1 MNAQVNHVDLIP
13 GLRRIESFSRDE
25 MGDLCMDWT
34 HAVYPH
40 DDVYG
45 QFCTLQTYVNCPPD
59 ALFAYLADMRS
70 LEEWT
75 WSTRDFACL
84 DDSGL
89 AVGRDQL
96 ADDTKIYCRVEANAQ
111 ARTVDYHC
119 AWDQGE
125 QLWMVYLMRVIDA
138 QVVLGKPGS
147 VVTWTNCKHP
157 NYDNNPAP
165 ETAPASREAWVGDF
179 WPMFYA
185 GHLVELQN
193 LQRIVEHRHAKGL
206 PISPWTDDFAAT
218 RRIDVKEL

>member
-1 MNAQVNHVDLIP
+1 MPAIDQIP
-13 GLRRIESFSRDE
+13 GLKRIEAFSRDE
-25 MGDLCMDWT
+25 MGDLCMNET
-34 HAVYPH
+34 RAVYPH

-45 QFCTLQTYVNCPPD
+45 DYCTIEEFIDCDPEKV
-59 ALFAYLADMRS
+59 FEYLADVRS

-84 DDSGL
+84 DETGL
-89 AVGRDQL
+89 AVGWDQL
-96 ADDTKIYCRVEANAQ
+96 ADDTKIFCRVESNAQ

-119 AWDQGE
+119 AWDQGD

-157 NYDNNPAP
+157 NYDRNPRP
-165 ETAPASREAWVGDF
+165 ETAPSDRDGWVGDF

-193 LQRIVEHRHAKGL
+193 LQRIVEHRHANGL
-206 PISPWTDDFAAT
+206 PVSPWTDDFAST
-218 RRIDVKEL
+218 RRIDVREV